1 MVFVG
6 SAGVARE
13 LRVAVVR
20 ALRVA
25 VVRELRVAVAH
36 VLRVCLALLG
46 FMRAIKLLNSLTKCV
61 HF

>member
-6 SAGVARE
+6 TAGVARE

-20 ALRVA
+20 KLRV
-25 VVRELRVAVAH
+25 L
-36 VLRVCLALLG
+36 LALLG
-46 FMRAIKLLNSLTKCV
+46 FMRAIKLLNNLTKCV